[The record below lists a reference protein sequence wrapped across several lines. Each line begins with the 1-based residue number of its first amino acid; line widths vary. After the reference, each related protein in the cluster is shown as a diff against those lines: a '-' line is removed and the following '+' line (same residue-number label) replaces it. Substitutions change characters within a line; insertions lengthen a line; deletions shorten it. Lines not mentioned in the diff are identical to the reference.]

1 MYGICVLP
9 IIPLRSQASDA
20 SEMVS
25 QVLFG
30 ECFYV
35 LLIKEKWV
43 QIQLI
48 DDQYQGWI
56 DRKQMEEISKKDYQK
71 IINTPTILSL
81 EIISS
86 IFINKEF
93 QFYIPVGSNVGFLKN
108 KNINI
113 YNFKHKGKK
122 QVVNYINK
130 QNIVVSALNYLNSP
144 YLWGGKAHFG
154 IDCSGFT
161 QMVYKLNGVNLLRDA
176 NLQAT
181 QGEVVGFLEETEP
194 GDLAF
199 FDNKDG
205 KITHVGIVLENNKII
220 HASGKVRIDK
230 IDQFGI
236 FNEKLNY
243 HTHPLRMLKK
253 IV

>member
-1 MYGICVLP
+1 MYGICILP

-30 ECFYV
+30 DCFSV
-35 LLIKEKWV
+35 LLVKEKWV
-43 QIQLI
+43 QIQLQE
-48 DDQYQGWI
+48 DNYQGWI
-56 DRKQMEEISKKDYQK
+56 DRKQMEEISKKEYLK
-71 IINTPTILSL
+71 LVNTPKTITS
-81 EIISS
+81 EIVSS
-86 IFINKEF
+86 IFIDKEF
-93 QFYIPVGSNVGFLKN
+93 QFYIPAGSNIDFLKN
-108 KNINI
+108 KKINTLN
-113 YNFKHKGKK
+113 YKLKGKK
-122 QVVNYINK
+122 EVTNYKNK
-130 QNIVVSALNYLNSP
+130 QTIVETALKYINSP
-144 YLWGGKAHFG
+144 YLWGGKTHFG

-161 QMVYKLNGVNLLRDA
+161 QMVYKQNGINLLRDA
-176 NLQAT
+176 CLQAT
-181 QGEVVGFLEETEP
+181 QGQIVGFLEETEP

-199 FDNKDG
+199 FDNKVG
-205 KITHVGIVLENNKII
+205 KITHVGIVLENNRII

>member
-1 MYGICVLP
+1 MYGICILP
-9 IIPLRSQASDA
+9 IIPLRSLDSDV

-30 ECFYV
+30 ECFSV
-35 LLIKEKWV
+35 LLIMEKWV
-43 QIQLI
+43 QIKLQ
-48 DDQYQGWI
+48 DDNYLGWI
-56 DRKQMEEISKKDYQK
+56 DRKQMEEISKKDYLK
-71 IINTPTILSL
+71 LVSTPKTLTTDN
-81 EIISS
+81 ISS
-86 IFINKEF
+86 IFIEKEF
-93 QFYIPVGSNVGFLKN
+93 QFYIPAGSNVNFLKN
-108 KNINI
+108 KKINALN
-113 YNFKHKGKK
+113 YKLKGKK
-122 QVVNYINK
+122 EVVNYLNK
-130 QNIVVSALNYLNSP
+130 QNIVATALKYINSP
-144 YLWGGKAHFG
+144 YLWGGKTHFG
-154 IDCSGFT
+154 IDCSGFS
-161 QMVYKLNGVNLLRDA
+161 QMVYKLNGIELLRDA
-176 NLQAT
+176 SLQST
-181 QGEVVGFLEETEP
+181 QGQVVGFLEETEP

-205 KITHVGIVLENNKII
+205 KITHVGIVLENNRII